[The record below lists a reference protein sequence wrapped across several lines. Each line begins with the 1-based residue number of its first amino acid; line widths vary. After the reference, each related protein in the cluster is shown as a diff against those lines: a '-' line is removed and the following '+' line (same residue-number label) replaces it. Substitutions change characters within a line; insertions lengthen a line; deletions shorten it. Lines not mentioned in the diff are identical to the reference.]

1 MLTIE
6 LVFNITPLVFSK
18 YGIQFLEQMNI
29 DLILILSIFSYSS
42 TSNLSIGVLEEI
54 PALFIKMSIFP
65 YLFAIF

>member
-1 MLTIE
+1 M
-6 LVFNITPLVFSK
+6 FNITPLVFSK